1 MSKCQYSNPFYK
13 ILFFLLFFFSSCIC
27 SVELKLLSII
37 VCTKL
42 CVQLRARF
50 CTLAQLL
57 SKIMS
62 LKFNRFKN
70 KLYLVI
76 FVQTG
81 LTPLKCTWTVCRTLS
96 PVLISNYPL
105 NESFGLL
112 QIHIQD
118 FASALLENFNCKVG
132 VITSLLTLSQ
142 AFDNYV
148 HFNKRYSSKSL
159 KATEN
164 YN

>member
-1 MSKCQYSNPFYK
+1 MAERQIGQRKWS
-13 ILFFLLFFFSSCIC
+13 L
-27 SVELKLLSII
+27 VLS
-37 VCTKL
+37 
-42 CVQLRARF
+42 ARF
-50 CTLAQLL
+50 
-57 SKIMS
+57 
-62 LKFNRFKN
+62 
-70 KLYLVI
+70 
-76 FVQTG
+76 
-81 LTPLKCTWTVCRTLS
+81 
-96 PVLISNYPL
+96 PVVKWRSRSVAKSAYYPL

-118 FASALLENFNCKVG
+118 FASALLENFDCKVG

-159 KATEN
+159 KDTEN